1 MRLGDNQGAD
11 APETTYFQRS
21 GGNVDSMEM
30 RAGNLN
36 GTQTEGGVAQ
46 NWVELRAGGS

>member
-21 GGNVDSMEM
+21 GGNVDSMET
-30 RAGNLN
+30 RAGNLT
-36 GTQTEGGVAQ
+36 GTQTDLWGAE
-46 NWVELRAGGS
+46 N